1 MSGICGIIQPGAK
14 PAIARLK
21 TMLSCVALA
30 DEQPAVGPVGPG
42 YAMGVSPRWNYQQ
55 TGSWEQITVACD
67 ADLCNIDDISAEIS
81 RLGADPDSLSLAESF
96 AVLYRAHGLEFV
108 KFLEG
113 NFSFAIWDHPAQRLV
128 LGVDRF
134 CAKNLYWSHDDN
146 CLIFA
151 SRAGTVREAQTHES
165 GVNEAALASFLILS
179 VVSAPLS
186 IYRGIERLEPGHMLI
201 FNRGEVKRHR
211 YWDIVYTETK
221 GKNEQYWAEQV
232 REEIRLAVHRSLA
245 GCHAATTGAYLSG
258 GTDSS
263 SVVAFMAE
271 QFQPVNTFSI
281 AFTEARYS
289 EIEYARTTAGAFG
302 TQHHEK
308 FITAD
313 DAERA
318 ISKITSYYDEPFANS
333 SAVGAYYC
341 ALMAREAGVKTL
353 LAGDGGDEIF
363 AGNERYASDKR
374 FQVYHSIPRWLRRG
388 LIEPAAQLLPDDST
402 SLALPMRYIRRAN
415 IPNPRRVIS
424 YGVFLAN
431 PPEEIF
437 EREFLNQAPPA
448 HWLDILEAHHRTDG
462 QRSELNRMMYTDVKV
477 TLGDNDLLKVTGTAE
492 LAGVAVRY
500 PLLNTKL
507 VELTAR
513 IPSNLK
519 MKGFKKRYIFKKAMQ
534 EILPQKVLHKTKH
547 GFGVPLALWLLENP
561 RLKEL
566 MFDVL
571 NDARTRQR
579 GYFRPA
585 FIQRL
590 LDLHRTDH
598 TAYYGEVIWYLLVLE
613 LWHRQHFEAA
623 REVALAR

>member
-1 MSGICGIIQPGAK
+1 MSGICGIVQPGAK
-14 PAIARLK
+14 PPIERLK
-21 TMLSCVALA
+21 AMLSTITLR
-30 DEQPAVGPVGPG
+30 DEQPTVGPAGAG
-42 YAMGVSPRWNYQQ
+42 YAMGASRRWDCQQ
-55 TGSWEQITVACD
+55 TASWEQITVACD
-67 ADLCNIDDISAEIS
+67 ADLCNLDDISAEIN
-81 RLGADPDSLSLAESF
+81 RLGSDPDSLSLAECF
-96 AVLYRAHGLEFV
+96 AVLYRSHGLDFI

-113 NFSFAIWDHPAQRLV
+113 NFSFAIWDQPAQRLV

-134 CAKNLYWSHDDN
+134 CAKNLYWSTESN
-146 CLIFA
+146 SLIFA
-151 SRAGTVREAQTHES
+151 SRAGAVLEAQTRES
-165 GVNEAALASFLILS
+165 QVNEAALTSFLILS
-179 VVSAPLS
+179 VVPAPLS

-201 FNRGEVKRHR
+201 FERGRVKQQR
-211 YWDIVYTETK
+211 YWDVVYTETK
-221 GKNEQYWAEQV
+221 GKSERYWAEQV
-232 REEIRLAVHRSLA
+232 HEGIRLAVRRSLA
-245 GCHAATTGAYLSG
+245 GCERSTTGAYLSG

-263 SVVAFMAE
+263 SVVAFMSE

-281 AFTEARYS
+281 AFSESRYS

-313 DAERA
+313 DAARA
-318 ISKITSYYDEPFANS
+318 ISRIIAYYDEPFANS

-341 ALMAREAGVKTL
+341 ALMAREAGMKTL

-388 LIEPAAQLLPDDST
+388 LIEPAAQLLPEKGK
-402 SLALPMRYIRRAN
+402 LGLPKRYIRRSN
-415 IPNPRRVIS
+415 ISNPRRVIS

-437 EREFLNQAPPA
+437 EREFLRQAPPE
-448 HWLDILEAHHRTDG
+448 HWLDVLERHHRTDN
-462 QRSELNRMMYTDVKV
+462 QRSELNRMMYTDVKI
-477 TLGDNDLLKVTGTAE
+477 TLGDNDLRKVAGTAE
-492 LAGVAVRY
+492 LAGISVRY
-500 PLLNTKL
+500 PLLDREL
-507 VELTAR
+507 VELSAG
-513 IPSNLK
+513 IPSKLK
-519 MKGFKKRYIFKKAMQ
+519 MKGFKKRYIFKRAMR

-547 GFGVPLALWLLENP
+547 GFGVPLALWLLQNP

-571 NDARTRQR
+571 NDSRTWQR

-585 FIQRL
+585 FIRKL

-613 LWHRQHFEAA
+613 LWHRQHFEAS
-623 REVALAR
+623 REVAFAE